1 MSTAHLDSFATV
13 IMLIQAKDRV
23 KNDFPKGAVVTYY
36 DIAHNVY
43 GSYLGIAV
51 YFFSVTGSLGFV
63 LHESESVVPFM
74 PRTLIRTNT
83 HTFT

>member
-1 MSTAHLDSFATV
+1 MDRIRSSTANLDSFATV

-63 LHESESVVPFM
+63 LAKANLLYSLCQELSFE
-74 PRTLIRTNT
+74 
-83 HTFT
+83 